1 MISTF
6 MRADGGDV
14 VEDDVIGATSDDV
27 SRGAASVVVK
37 PVLGCV
43 AAAAVVGAGVVVAV
57 VGDGGADVVS
67 TTTGIVVVV
76 SDVADK
82 VVDAI
87 ATGDGEGASTAAST
101 SRRCRVMGA
110 AISTT
115 GAATLAAP
123 HCSFCSILRRSC
135 LWIIGVNDFWL
146 E

>member
-1 MISTF
+1 
-6 MRADGGDV
+6 MRADGGAV
-14 VEDDVIGATSDDV
+14 VEDDVIGAASDVV

-43 AAAAVVGAGVVVAV
+43 DAAAVVGAGVVVAV

-67 TTTGIVVVV
+67 TTTGIVVV
-76 SDVADK
+76 SDVADE

-87 ATGDGEGASTAAST
+87 AMGDGEGASTAAST

-110 AISTT
+110 AASTT